1 MENLWDQFSES
12 ISNMT
17 AKLEG
22 WINALVVSLPNV
34 LIAALV
40 MVVGIFA
47 SRYVK
52 KYFMKIISRFS
63 RQVTVNRLLANI
75 VSAIFLML
83 VLFLVLGILNLDTA
97 LKSLLAGAGV
107 AGLAIGL
114 ALQDPIVNLFSG
126 IMISSRNNFNIGDLI
141 ESNGFFG
148 KIERLS
154 LRSTI
159 IRTMQ
164 GQEVVLPNKTVY
176 QNPLTN
182 YTTSGERRIDL
193 GCGVSYGDDLKKVR
207 EVALEAVKTSV
218 GFNERKGLQL
228 FFTEFGDS
236 SINFVI
242 RYWINKTAQAD
253 FLEAQHQ
260 GVMALKKAFDQN
272 DITIPFPIRTLDF
285 GIKGGEKLDEMIAT
299 GSNGSSLKPS

>member
-1 MENLWDQFSES
+1 MENLWSQFSES
-12 ISNMT
+12 ISNMI

-22 WINALVVSLPNV
+22 WGNALVVSLPNI
-34 LIAALV
+34 LLAALV
-40 MVVGIFA
+40 MVMGIFV

-52 KYFMKIISRFS
+52 KYFTKIISRFS

-75 VSAIFLML
+75 ASAVFLMI

-114 ALQDPIVNLFSG
+114 ALQDPIINLFSG
-126 IMISSRNNFNIGDLI
+126 IMMSSRANFNLGDLI

-154 LRSTI
+154 LRSTV
-159 IRTMQ
+159 IRTLQ
-164 GQEVVLPNKTVY
+164 GQEVVIPNKMVY

-193 GCGVSYGDDLKKVR
+193 ACGVSYGDDLKKVS
-207 EVALEAVKTSV
+207 EVAMDAVKSSV
-218 GFNERKGLQL
+218 DFNKTKGLEL
-228 FFTEFGDS
+228 FFTDFGDS

-242 RYWINKTAQAD
+242 RYWISKTAQAEY
-253 FLEAQHQ
+253 LKAQSQ
-260 GVMALKKAFDQN
+260 GVTALKRAFDEK

-285 GIKGGEKLDEMIAT
+285 GIKGGEKLDKMMVSD
-299 GSNGSSLKPS
+299 SNGSSLKPT